1 MKFASKLI
9 DPIIQSFQYVTGNL
23 RVLTITDMLGNFSR
37 RLVFPYA
44 SLYILALG
52 GSAPQ
57 IGLIAFLSQ
66 VAGLFLLPIAGHIT
80 DHADRIRLLVLAGF
94 LSTAFLVLNVIAP
107 TWQVVALASLLSGL
121 VVFQFPAYASLVADA
136 LVPGGRGR
144 GFGMANTIAS
154 SLSLVAPFL
163 AGLVIDRFGDNLGL
177 RILYGAMVIFSLVA
191 TLIQMRFL
199 RETSSTP
206 REPLHLKALLHSLR
220 HAYRGIPDLVR
231 RMPGSLR
238 ALALV
243 IMLCFVIQGL
253 VGPFWVVYAV
263 DQVGLTAAQWGL
275 TLLAES
281 IVGVPLFIPA
291 GILVDRWGRTASL
304 TLALIL
310 STVASLLFVILP
322 GFIAI
327 LMLRAVLAACF
338 VLGVASCVALMAE
351 LVPSDSRGK
360 MMAAIGQGAIQLG
373 TVGNPGGPAVGYLMI
388 PAVMIAG
395 LAGGFLY
402 SLNPVYP
409 WIAATAMGILAA
421 VLTVVFVRDPKDTE

>member
-1 MKFASKLI
+1 MNFASKLI

-23 RVLTITDMLGNFSR
+23 RVLTITDMLMNFSR

-52 GSAPQ
+52 GNATQ
-57 IGLIAFLSQ
+57 IGLISFLSM
-66 VAGLFLLPIAGHIT
+66 VAGLFLLPVAGHIT

-107 TWQVVALASLLSGL
+107 TWQVVALATLLSGL

-136 LVPGGRGR
+136 LVPGRRGQ
-144 GFGMANTIAS
+144 GIGMSSTISS

-163 AGLVIDRFGDNLGL
+163 AGLVVDRFGTNLGL
-177 RILYGAMVIFSLVA
+177 RILYGVMVILSLVT
-191 TLIQMRFL
+191 TLIQRRFL
-199 RETSSTP
+199 RETTSAP
-206 REPLHLKALLHSLR
+206 REPLHLNALLNSLR
-220 HAYRGIPDLVR
+220 HSYRGIPDLVR
-231 RMPGSLR
+231 SMSGSLR

-243 IMLCFVIQGL
+243 IMLCFVTQGL
-253 VGPFWVVYAV
+253 VGSFWVVYAV
-263 DQVGLTAAQWGL
+263 DQIGLTGAQWGL

-281 IVGVPLFIPA
+281 VVGIPLFIPA
-291 GILVDRWGRTASL
+291 GILADRWGRTASL

-310 STVASLLFVILP
+310 STVASLLFVILH

-327 LMLRAVLAACF
+327 LILRAVLAACF
-338 VLGVASCVALMAE
+338 VLGAASCVALMAE

-360 MMAAIGQGAIQLG
+360 MMAAIGQGGIQLG
-373 TVGNPGGPAVGYLMI
+373 TVGNPGGPGVGYLMV
-388 PAVMIAG
+388 PPVMIAA

-409 WIAATAMGILAA
+409 WIVATATGILAA
-421 VLTVVFVRDPKDTE
+421 VLTVVFVRSPTEKV